1 MHSDTPPEDPAP
13 PDALIVGHYGFRNL
27 GAEAILAGILSLL
40 RETLPLGSW
49 LVASGDPED
58 TRHRHNVRAVNLS
71 DPPAVL
77 GEAVRSRM
85 MIVGGGQL
93 SGQSGSGP
101 ENAPHPDPEHVPAY
115 LEAAQAAAQAGK
127 PVLVWGAGVGPFED
141 SASRRRVEAL
151 AEVSTAFTVRTT
163 ADRAELESFG
173 IAGALVVGDPALALR
188 RSELPPDLNGT
199 LSEVPRPLI
208 AVAPRP
214 WGTDQVQAERE
225 TQMARALDGFY
236 EENGG
241 TVLFVPM
248 QEWPSGEFD
257 DRGCCERIAER
268 MHVPDIHIAPSG
280 LSAGQAITALGRSDM
295 ALGMRLHGTILAAM
309 GRTPSVSVSYHPK
322 VARTAAEMGLGP
334 WCLGDEPESWGR
346 LPETLGSL
354 WDDYADQSHLMYEW
368 AETMAARV
376 RPLRS
381 LVASA
386 IGER

>member
-1 MHSDTPPEDPAP
+1 MHPDTSLEDLAP
-13 PDALIVGHYGFRNL
+13 LDALIVGHYGFRNL

-40 RETLPLGSW
+40 RETIPGGKW
-49 LVASGDPED
+49 MVVSGNPED
-58 TRHRHNVRAVNLS
+58 TRSRHNVQAVNRS
-71 DPPAVL
+71 DLPAVL
-77 GEAVRSRM
+77 EGAGRSRM
-85 MIVGGGQL
+85 VIVGGGDL
-93 SGQSGSGP
+93 SDQSGSGP
-101 ENAPHPDPEHVPAY
+101 ENASNPDAPDVPGY
-115 LEAAQAAAQAGK
+115 LEAAQSAAQAGK

-141 SASRRRVEAL
+141 AASQRRVEAL
-151 AEVSTAFTVRTT
+151 AEVSTAFTVRTNQ
-163 ADRAELESFG
+163 DRAELESFG
-173 IAGALVVGDPALALR
+173 IADSMVVGDPALLFR

-214 WGTDQVQAERE
+214 WGTEEAQAERE
-225 TQMARALDGFY
+225 RQMARALDGFC
-236 EENGG
+236 EGNGG

-248 QEWPSGEFD
+248 QEWPSSDFD

-268 MHVPDIHIAPSG
+268 MHVPDIHIVPAG

-295 ALGMRLHGTILAAM
+295 ALSMRLHGTILAAM
-309 GRTPSVSVSYHPK
+309 GRTPSVSISYHPK

-334 WCLGDEPESWGR
+334 WSLGDELESWGR
-346 LPETLGSL
+346 LPKALGSL

-368 AETMAARV
+368 AETMLARV

-381 LVASA
+381 LVHDA